1 MPASQSSA
9 FETKKGAVD
18 FTNAK
23 WTIYYRT
30 WCKDSARSKSCGAQN
45 GSLTRVLEQTRRCAE
60 ESKIDVPAP
69 EVSRCLSEVGS

>member
-9 FETKKGAVD
+9 IETKKGAVD

-30 WCKDSARSKSCGAQN
+30 WLQRLRAIDSCRRRADP
-45 GSLTRVLEQTRRCAE
+45 LTRVLEQTRRCAE
-60 ESKIDVPAP
+60 ESKIDAPAP